1 MSEPAP
7 SPSKA
12 PWWLE
17 TLLWTLGMIIAVGVA
32 AYMNETVREVVAQGL
47 GYFFGFLSTPFI
59 LEASTALVGLCIV
72 LIINSRRIERE
83 GDGWVMMEI
92 KESATVAE
100 APGTEPTAVDKASQA

>member
-7 SPSKA
+7 LPSKA

-59 LEASTALVGLCIV
+59 LEASTALLGLCIV

-83 GDGWVMMEI
+83 GDGWVMMEVKDAAPAANESG
-92 KESATVAE
+92 KEPDAA
-100 APGTEPTAVDKASQA
+100 DKASQA

>member
-1 MSEPAP
+1 MSEPA
-7 SPSKA
+7 SLPSKA

-17 TLLWTLGMIIAVGVA
+17 TLLWSLGMLIAVGVA

-83 GDGWVMMEI
+83 GDGWVMMEV
-92 KESATVAE
+92 KDTTPAAGEPGQVPDVA
-100 APGTEPTAVDKASQA
+100 DKASQV